1 MRWANNTI
9 LATGFGRVLLIVAFT
24 VLDIFGAVAQE
35 PLGVVVHKPGAFEG
49 YSLYSPL
56 DGAGSYLIDNAGRLV
71 HFWDTPYRSNIGY
84 LLDHG
89 SLLRTT
95 TFGNGGNGHFF
106 GGGAGHGI
114 QELSWDGT
122 VLWEFVYSSEDYLVH
137 HDIEPLP
144 NGNVLAI
151 AWERKSAEE
160 AIAAGR
166 DPELVGEDGLWPLH
180 VIEIAPQRPAGGQIV
195 WEWHVW
201 DHLIQDFDAT
211 RANYGDVA
219 AHPELVEINPP
230 GLWMARISDRE
241 FEELEALGYL
251 GGAPKDDRSNDRK
264 REKARS
270 ADWLHTN
277 AIAYNAT
284 LDQIALSVLG
294 NNEIWIIDH
303 STTTQEARGHNGGR
317 AGRGGDL
324 LYRWGN
330 PLAYR
335 AGSQTDQTLFAQ
347 HDVHWIDDRLPG
359 ASNLLL
365 FNNGRGRPEGEYS
378 SILEIATP
386 VDAAGRYPL
395 EPGKPFGPEH
405 PAWEYTAPEKESFYA
420 NFISGAQRLPNGNT
434 LICYGSKGTFFE
446 VTAHG
451 EEVWRFVTPAV
462 GPEGSGH
469 AGSDKKPSNIVFRV
483 HRYAPDHP
491 AFKGKN
497 LEPGLELT
505 EFLKERPTKMPLAKE
520 SPGGK

>member
-1 MRWANNTI
+1 MPWASNTS
-9 LATGFGRVLLIVAFT
+9 LATGCGRALLLLAFVVMEVA
-24 VLDIFGAVAQE
+24 GAPAQE
-35 PLGVVVHKPGAFEG
+35 PLGVVLSKPGACEG
-49 YSLYSPL
+49 YNLYSPL
-56 DGAGSYLIDNAGRLV
+56 DGAGSYLIDNAGRLI

-84 LLDHG
+84 LLDNG
-89 SLLRTT
+89 NLLRTT
-95 TFGNGGNGHFF
+95 TFGNGGNSHFF

-122 VLWEFVYSSEDYLVH
+122 VLWEFVYSSEDYLLH

-160 AIAAGR
+160 AMAAGR

-180 VIEIAPQRPAGGQIV
+180 VIEISPKRPLGGQIV

-201 DHLIQDFDAT
+201 DHLIQDFDGT
-211 RANYGDVA
+211 KANFGDVA

-230 GLWMARISDRE
+230 GLWMARIPAGE

-251 GGAPKDDRSNDRK
+251 GGEPKEVKSNDRK
-264 REKARS
+264 REKARA

-303 STTTQEARGHNGGR
+303 GTTTDEARGHSGGR
-317 AGRGGDL
+317 YGRGGDL

-335 AGSQTDQTLFAQ
+335 AGSEADQTLFAQ
-347 HDVHWIDDRLPG
+347 HNVHWIDDSLPG
-359 ASNLLL
+359 AGNLLV

-378 SILEIATP
+378 SIIEIAAP
-386 VDAAGRYPL
+386 VDASGRY
-395 EPGKPFGPEH
+395 EWQSGQPFGPKS
-405 PAWEYTAPEKESFYA
+405 PAWEYTAPDKESFYS

-434 LICYGSKGTFFE
+434 LICYGAKGVFFE
-446 VTAHG
+446 VTTSG
-451 EEVWRFVTPAV
+451 EEVWRYINPAV

-469 AGSDKKPSNIVFRV
+469 SGSGEKPSNIVFRV
-483 HRYAPDHP
+483 HRYEPNYP
-491 AFKGKN
+491 GFRGKD
-497 LEPGLELT
+497 LTPGPRLT
-505 EFLKERPTKMPLAKE
+505 DYLKLHPTKMPFTRE
-520 SPGGK
+520 SVGGV